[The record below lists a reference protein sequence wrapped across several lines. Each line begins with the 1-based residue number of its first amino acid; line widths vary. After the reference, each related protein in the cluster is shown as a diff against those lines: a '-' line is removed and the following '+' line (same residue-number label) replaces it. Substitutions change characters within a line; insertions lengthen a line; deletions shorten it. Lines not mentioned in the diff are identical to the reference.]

1 MSQELRGRVRN
12 ISWIIACHYE
22 MDVAVSQSSNYR
34 ILAKRQSIDFGP
46 KSMER
51 SHETFIFCVGWPASC
66 NGGDY
71 ETLNDESLDA
81 RQGPR
86 LTPPAFCSTCR
97 AYVRDGIGTPAVRW
111 RASLFLSRQLPLQ
124 TTLPTAA
131 VTVLERSPPTQFA
144 ADKEVKHRFA
154 RVSRDAEIS
163 TH

>member
-1 MSQELRGRVRN
+1 MRN

-34 ILAKRQSIDFGP
+34 MLAKRKSIDFCP
-46 KSMER
+46 ESMER
-51 SHETFIFCVGWPASC
+51 SNGTFIFCVGWPASC
-66 NGGDY
+66 NDGDY
-71 ETLNDESLDA
+71 ETLNNESLDA

-163 TH
+163 ML